1 MFSVTLRRENTRFL
15 KVACRLTG
23 TPGAS
28 LLRARPSPR
37 RRGPEAHRLQRT
49 RAPSGG
55 QVPSSRWP
63 RLNARGPR
71 AGPRGCHGA
80 EESDFSER
88 LCGHRPHSRFLCV
101 SSFTPEWGCIA
112 HLRGA
117 RGARYGT
124 LGGWASVAGT
134 RLACPS
140 PAWTS
145 ASRLRAVVVFASCPI
160 RIASL
165 SPSRVS

>member
-1 MFSVTLRRENTRFL
+1 MFSVTLRCENTCFL

-37 RRGPEAHRLQRT
+37 CRGPEAHRLQRT

-117 RGARYGT
+117 QGALGTGHWAAGRASQGRGWHVPPQPGPQRA
-124 LGGWASVAGT
+124 AAGSGCF
-134 RLACPS
+134 R
-140 PAWTS
+140 
-145 ASRLRAVVVFASCPI
+145 V
-160 RIASL
+160 L
-165 SPSRVS
+165 SNQNCLPVTQSH